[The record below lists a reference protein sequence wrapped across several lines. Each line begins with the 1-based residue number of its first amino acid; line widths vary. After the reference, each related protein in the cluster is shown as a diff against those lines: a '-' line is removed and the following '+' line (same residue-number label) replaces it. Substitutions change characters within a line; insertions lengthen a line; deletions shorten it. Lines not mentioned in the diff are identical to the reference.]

1 MRRTVLSLVWVL
13 TWIPLLYKSV
23 VVLFT
28 TDFGESVKR
37 LLESGRVEDSLVTGT
52 VSVGMLIVAS
62 RVFVEVRR
70 LVSVHGLAGA
80 MSEARG
86 RTLVGLTLVGLA
98 SVVSVLRITGSSRS
112 EPEMQRQSP
121 HIEQVTGLLSASVVL
136 TRIRMLRHAQLLEAS
151 PEKIPVRLSPESVE
165 TAMLLVSTE
174 DKQLELTPELN
185 ARVTRLYEEVDTK
198 EQLVVDTVDVNRR
211 MVLVRL
217 YGYPLVEND
226 AGNTATFRKARALEL
241 LTWLVLNRDRMRRSA
256 ARTAMWDMNCTDAT
270 FSTVVSD
277 LRRALGEISTGASD
291 EFLPITFSDEL
302 PLSEFIC
309 SDFDLLVQRRQKFL
323 SDPLNGRDDVISAL
337 QGVRDL
343 PFAGTKYSWPDLD
356 GSTTRLV
363 VTAIAAAQEVATWA
377 EDNGDIDA
385 LMISTTAGL
394 RLLPGDR
401 DLLKLQRSHLARR

>member
-1 MRRTVLSLVWVL
+1 
-13 TWIPLLYKSV
+13 
-23 VVLFT
+23 
-28 TDFGESVKR
+28 
-37 LLESGRVEDSLVTGT
+37 
-52 VSVGMLIVAS
+52 
-62 RVFVEVRR
+62 
-70 LVSVHGLAGA
+70 
-80 MSEARG
+80 
-86 RTLVGLTLVGLA
+86 
-98 SVVSVLRITGSSRS
+98 
-112 EPEMQRQSP
+112 
-121 HIEQVTGLLSASVVL
+121 
-136 TRIRMLRHAQLLEAS
+136 
-151 PEKIPVRLSPESVE
+151 
-165 TAMLLVSTE
+165 MLLVSTE

-185 ARVTRLYEEVDTK
+185 ERVTRLYEEVDTK

-217 YGYPLVEND
+217 YGYPLVENN
-226 AGNTATFRKARALEL
+226 AGDTATFRKARALEL

-277 LRRALGEISTGASD
+277 LRRALGEIGAGASD
-291 EFLPITFSDEL
+291 DFLPVTFSDEL

-323 SDPLNGRDDVISAL
+323 SDPLNGRDGVVSAL

-343 PFAGTKYSWPDLD
+343 PFAGTNYSWPDLD

>member
-37 LLESGRVEDSLVTGT
+37 LLESGRVEDSLVSGT
-52 VSVGMLIVAS
+52 VSVGILIVAT
-62 RVFVEVRR
+62 RVFVEVSR

-80 MSEARG
+80 MREARG

-112 EPEMQRQSP
+112 EADMQRQSL
-121 HIEQVTGLLSASVVL
+121 HIEQVTGLLSASMVL
-136 TRIRMLRHAQLLEAS
+136 ARIRMLRHAQLLEAS

-185 ARVTRLYEEVDTK
+185 ERVTQLYEEVDTK
-198 EQLVVDTVDVNRR
+198 EQLAIDTVDVNRS

-217 YGYPLVEND
+217 YGYPLVENR

-277 LRRALGEISTGASD
+277 LRRALGEISAGASD

-309 SDFDLLVQRRQKFL
+309 SDFDLLVQRRRKFL
-323 SDPLNGRDDVISAL
+323 SDPLNGRDGVISAL

-343 PFAGTKYSWPDLD
+343 PFAGTNYSWPDLD

-363 VTAIAAAQEVATWA
+363 VTAIATAQEVATWA
-377 EDNGDIDA
+377 EDNGDIEA

-401 DLLKLQRSHLARR
+401 DLLTLQRSHLARR